1 MMQSAHTATLVARTP
16 IVLFFMAR
24 SPLKS
29 PKAALRVRP
38 PQGPNLNIYNY
49 CELREF
55 LDVAA
60 PLIDIIF
67 EVVAPQQRL
76 PGPPRTAASRQKEEV
91 MFRLRGRDWII
102 LTAFIVAGAVGY
114 VVYSIWT
121 EEGLRRTEADMKSNL
136 PLRVDQNTTLVDVKY
151 ERTHSIYWYV
161 IDKPD
166 QFDPQE
172 TARQVQIGVCA
183 NADNS
188 STMKK
193 EGFSYEYHYRTK
205 EGLALTDF
213 KITTCE

>member
-1 MMQSAHTATLVARTP
+1 
-16 IVLFFMAR
+16 
-24 SPLKS
+24 
-29 PKAALRVRP
+29 
-38 PQGPNLNIYNY
+38 
-49 CELREF
+49 
-55 LDVAA
+55 
-60 PLIDIIF
+60 
-67 EVVAPQQRL
+67 
-76 PGPPRTAASRQKEEV
+76 
-91 MFRLRGRDWII
+91 MFRLRKRDWII
-102 LTAFIVAGAVGY
+102 LPVFIVAVAVGY
-114 VVYSIWT
+114 GVYSEWAGP
-121 EEGLRRTEADMKSNL
+121 EAGLHRIEADMKSNL

-161 IDKPD
+161 IDNPD

-172 TARQVQIGVCA
+172 TARQVQMGVCT